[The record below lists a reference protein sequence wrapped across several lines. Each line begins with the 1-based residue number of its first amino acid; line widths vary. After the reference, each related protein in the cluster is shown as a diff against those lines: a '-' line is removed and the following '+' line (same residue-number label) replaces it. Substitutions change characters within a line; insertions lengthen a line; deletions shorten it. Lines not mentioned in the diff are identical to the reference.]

1 MSGRNRRL
9 SPAQRVGKTANLII
23 FLGILY
29 SGLNLAAALGV
40 ESLARRGY
48 GGAWGF
54 LFAAAC
60 LGLGYAIRFG
70 SRPALLCATGLFALM
85 GAWTAGALLTGV
97 SPRLAVRLVLAALA
111 LVALVRSRPAMVEL
125 KHRGLRPDRSN
136 KYLAFVLA
144 ALGRT
149 NRPANS
155 RGARSPASPKGG

>member
-1 MSGRNRRL
+1 MSGRNRKL

-54 LFAAAC
+54 VFAAAC

-70 SRPALLCATGLFALM
+70 SRAALLCATGLFALM
-85 GAWTAGALLTGV
+85 AAWTAGSLLTGV

-111 LVALVRSRPAMVEL
+111 LVALVRSWPAMAEL
-125 KHRGLRPDRSN
+125 KRQGARPDRSN

-144 ALGRT
+144 ALGRV